1 MISERS
7 DFGRRL
13 LAVAR
18 RSDELTKDE
27 ATRSFGFDHMT
38 EGCSAVHAS
47 CFRSYQL
54 LELVKE
60 WLSEGVPPRVVLELV
75 AHIEELAAEHE
86 AKGKR

>member
-1 MISERS
+1 MIERS
-7 DFGRRL
+7 DFGCRL

-27 ATRSFGFDHMT
+27 AMRVFGFDHMQ
-38 EGCSAVHAS
+38 EGCKAVHAS

-60 WLSEGVPPRVVLELV
+60 WLAEGVPPKVVLELI
-75 AHIEELAAEHE
+75 AHLEELAAEHE
-86 AKGKR
+86 AKGER